1 MTNDGCCGSES
12 PIACD
17 LGAISA
23 ADRPRYDE
31 LRKMLAASAIGKREL
46 SDGVAVRISTERMAL
61 AQLAEWISFERKC
74 CPFLDFRIDVAPE
87 SGPVW
92 VSLTGRAASRNFW
105 RTRSANSAK
114 ALLPQGAFRLWHS

>member
-1 MTNDGCCGSES
+1 MTIDGCCGSES
-12 PIACD
+12 PIACE

-92 VSLTGRAASRNFW
+92 VSLTGRAGVKEFLAH
-105 RTRSANSAK
+105 
-114 ALLPQGAFRLWHS
+114 AFGK

>member
-1 MTNDGCCGSES
+1 MENATCCCAENSAAEV

-23 ADRPRYDE
+23 SDRPRYDE
-31 LRKMLAASAIGKREL
+31 LRAKLRTAAAGKREL
-46 SDGVAVRISTERMAL
+46 PDGIAIQISTERMPL

-74 CPFLDFRIDVAPE
+74 CPFFDFRIDVAPK

-92 VSLTGRAASRNFW
+92 LSLTGREGVKEFLS
-105 RTRSANSAK
+105 
-114 ALLPQGAFRLWHS
+114 QAFAR

>member
-1 MTNDGCCGSES
+1 MANDGCCSSEI

-23 ADRPRYDE
+23 SDRPRYDE
-31 LRKMLAASAIGKREL
+31 LRRMVGAAVVGQRDL
-46 SDGVAVRISTERMAL
+46 PDGVAIQIATERMAL

-74 CPFLDFRIDVAPE
+74 CPFLEFRIDVAPK

-92 VSLTGRAASRNFW
+92 LSLTGGPGVKELLSQ
-105 RTRSANSAK
+105 
-114 ALLPQGAFRLWHS
+114 ALGR